1 MQSLVHV
8 HAARGDETMAL
19 SVARE
24 AVAVFR
30 ELGNKSLEASMLTEV
45 AKLHSMGGQLEE
57 ARRVADEAALLYRD
71 TGDFVGQAGAMR
83 IMGAVEDAKVTQ
95 AKRFEEEAESQAL
108 LTKLRDAVVE
118 RDAVVFKA
126 TLQEIYDNPYVNLD
140 MAQELLQPL
149 VDKDPDGVGKFY
161 EENQPK
167 KPIDVNWEGTDDGP
181 DYAGTQLERQTTY
194 FWMRVGM
201 MGYGPGFRLLRT
213 LFRKGQLKKGAN
225 CQGLGVLYIKDDFD
239 DWEERSG
246 FHPGI
251 LDCALQSQSA
261 RHYPMPHTSEV
272 DADFS
277 FAGAAA
283 AGAAMAAAVRGQP

>member
-8 HAARGDETMAL
+8 HVARGDEKMAL

-149 VDKDPDGVGKFY
+149 VDKDDIYVYIYIYVYMYVYIYIYIYRYIYIYIYIYTY
-161 EENQPK
+161 E
-167 KPIDVNWEGTDDGP
+167 
-181 DYAGTQLERQTTY
+181 
-194 FWMRVGM
+194 
-201 MGYGPGFRLLRT
+201 
-213 LFRKGQLKKGAN
+213 KGCLW
-225 CQGLGVLYIKDDFD
+225 CRDC
-239 DWEERSG
+239 W
-246 FHPGI
+246 HI
-251 LDCALQSQSA
+251 L
-261 RHYPMPHTSEV
+261 
-272 DADFS
+272 
-277 FAGAAA
+277 
-283 AGAAMAAAVRGQP
+283 